1 MELSEA
7 DRSFVALITRI
18 GQAIGYPGDGATVY
32 GILFAADEPLSQ
44 EDLAELTGFSVPK
57 VSKILSGMGD
67 FVDVERIKVPGD
79 RRGYYVCRHA
89 LTDLM
94 TPIHFRTIPTINIA
108 IVHLREVRDTY
119 DRDGDNRMCGHID
132 ELIDKAVALLAVLE
146 RMSRQDPR
154 EILRTI
160 EAGEKTLSNEN

>member
-7 DRSFVALITRI
+7 DRGFVNLIMRI

-32 GILFAADEPLSQ
+32 GVLFAADEPLSQ
-44 EDLAELTGFSVPK
+44 EDLTELTGFSVPK
-57 VSKILSGMGD
+57 VSKILSGMGE
-67 FVDVERIKVPGD
+67 FVDVDRVKVPGD

-94 TPIHFRTIPTINIA
+94 TPIHFRTIPTITIA
-108 IVHLREVRDTY
+108 IGHLRDIRGAY
-119 DRDGDNRMCGHID
+119 DKEGNAQMCGHID
-132 ELIDKAVALLAVLE
+132 ELIDKAVALLSVLE

-160 EAGEKTLSNEN
+160 EAGEKALSSEN

>member
-7 DRSFVALITRI
+7 DRGFVTLITRI

-32 GILFAADEPLSQ
+32 GVLFAADEPLSQ
-44 EDLAELTGFSVPK
+44 EGLAELTGFSIPK
-57 VSKILSGMGD
+57 VSKILSGMSD
-67 FVDVERIKVPGD
+67 FVDVDRVKVPGD

-94 TPIHFRTIPTINIA
+94 TPIHFRTIPTVNIA
-108 IVHLREVRDTY
+108 IGHLREIRGAY
-119 DRDGDNRMCGHID
+119 EKEGNAQMCDHID
-132 ELIDKAVALLAVLE
+132 ELVDKAVALLAVLE

-160 EAGEKTLSNEN
+160 EAGEKALSREN